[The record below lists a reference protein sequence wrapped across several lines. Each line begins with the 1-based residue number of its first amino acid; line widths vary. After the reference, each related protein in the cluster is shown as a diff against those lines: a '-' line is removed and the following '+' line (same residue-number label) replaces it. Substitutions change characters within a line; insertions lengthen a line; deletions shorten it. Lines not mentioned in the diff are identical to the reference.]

1 MDARTLLH
9 ILEDLTRL
17 PCAPFHENAV
27 IGYVERFAERRG
39 IASRR
44 DPYGNVLLSLDP
56 GGAGG
61 RALVLH
67 AHMDHPGFEITGRE
81 GDLYRARWM
90 GGVAEEY
97 FPDAEVEVFSDP
109 PVPGRIV
116 DYRKDEQG
124 QVNEVILEMYDD
136 VPEAAYG
143 SWALEPWRVTPPVV
157 NLRAADDLA
166 GVAAVLAAIEVIWA
180 RQDPVRVI
188 GAFTRAEEVGFLGA
202 IGLTRGR
209 LLPESA
215 AVITVECSGEL
226 PHVQLGRG
234 PVVRVGDR
242 TGVFDLQL
250 VHFLS
255 ETAHT
260 IAERYDDFAWQRALM
275 DRGTCES
282 TVFALNGHAAACLAF
297 PVLNY
302 HNSGG
307 DGYSVRSEQVHLND
321 FFGGVTLL
329 TEAARRWPDEGQGVS
344 ERLLEQV
351 LASAKP
357 GMVRLAND
365 PLSG

>member
-17 PCAPFHENAV
+17 PSAPFHEGAV
-27 IGYVERFAERRG
+27 IAYLEQFAQQRG
-39 IASRR
+39 IAARR

-56 GGAGG
+56 SGSEGH
-61 RALVLH
+61 ALVLH
-67 AHMDHPGFEITGRE
+67 AHMDHPGFEITGQK
-81 GDLYRARWM
+81 GDLYEARWM
-90 GGVAEEY
+90 GGVSKEY
-97 FPDAEVEVFSDP
+97 FPDAEVEVFGDP

-116 DYRKDEQG
+116 EIREDADGNVET
-124 QVNEVILEMYDD
+124 VLLEMYDE
-136 VPEAAYG
+136 VPDPAFG

-166 GVAAVLAAIEVIWA
+166 GVAAVLAVLEVLWA
-180 RQDPVRVI
+180 RQDPVRVVA
-188 GAFTRAEEVGFLGA
+188 AFTRAEEVGFLGA
-202 IGLTRGR
+202 IGLTKGR

-242 TGVFDLQL
+242 TGVYDLEL
-250 VHFLS
+250 VHFLA

-260 IAERYDDFAWQRALM
+260 IAGRYDDFTWQRALM

-282 TVFALNGHAAACLAF
+282 TVFALSGHPAACVAL

-302 HNSGG
+302 HNSGA
-307 DGYSVRSEQVHLND
+307 DGYSVRSEQLHLND
-321 FFGGVTLL
+321 FFGAVTLL
-329 TEAARRWPDEGQGVS
+329 CETARRWPDEGQQVA
-344 ERLLEQV
+344 ERLFNQV
-351 LASAKP
+351 VARAKR

-365 PLSG
+365 NLSG